1 MALMTSIRE
10 RMTIVLWTLLALF
23 LLSMTVGGLVGGA
36 NIVDQ
41 LFGNVN
47 PQTTIARINDQDISP
62 DRFNNL
68 VNQQLQNARSTGQI
82 LNDFQ
87 IQRIRNSAWDSM
99 VQDVLVSQEV
109 KRLNLTAS
117 NNEVMWHLENNPPP
131 FLTQNPN
138 FQTDGLFDI
147 VKYRQAL
154 ANPQGNEWIPIE
166 AFMRETYIPNYKL
179 QKMIDQSIVITSDD
193 VRDEFI
199 IKNIKFTVT
208 AAHITSTKVP
218 KEESEVT
225 QEEIKKRYKATM
237 DNYKHDE
244 LRSISYVPWS
254 KKPSKED
261 SLMTIDL
268 ANKLYKRSKSGEDFS
283 ELANEYSMDPSNQKT
298 KGGDLGWFGKNRMVK
313 AFEEA
318 AFNAKKNQIVGPVK
332 SNFGYHIIHVR
343 DYKNNEQG
351 EKEVL
356 ASHILL
362 KVEASPSTISK
373 LKKEAILFSY
383 DAEDLGFDKAV
394 EESSLT
400 IASYKRFD
408 HSTYNIPSIGGL
420 RPAIRF
426 AFNSKIND
434 ISDVIENDNY
444 FVVCR
449 LDGITKPGFKN
460 FDEVKSSIERDLKG
474 EKSKKSARE
483 EANNILIKLTSEGSV
498 LEKIIDQS
506 NDVDGFKNESK
517 TLKEGFPSIGKSDQI
532 NGALLNA
539 SPGDIIGPLKTN
551 RGYAIVQLI
560 DREEFDSLAFGNQV
574 SKIRNTIY
582 NRKQNQFFQSWID
595 NLKNDAIITD
605 NRRYYF

>member
-68 VNQQLQNARSTGQI
+68 VNQQLQNARSTGQV

-87 IQRIRNSAWDSM
+87 IQRIRNAAWDNL

-117 NNEVMWHLENNPPP
+117 NDEVLWHLENNPPP
-131 FLTQNPN
+131 FLTQNPS

-166 AFMRETYIPNYKL
+166 AFMKETYIPNYKL

-193 VRDEFI
+193 IRNEFI
-199 IKNIKFTVT
+199 KKNTKFTVT
-208 AAHITSTKVP
+208 AAHITSTKIP

-225 QEEIKKRYKATM
+225 QDEIKKRYEATI
-237 DNYKHDE
+237 DSYKHDE
-244 LRSISYVPWS
+244 LRSISYVSWS
-254 KKPSKED
+254 KKASKED
-261 SLMTIDL
+261 SVMTEDL
-268 ANKLYKRSKSGEDFS
+268 AKKLYTRAKSGEDFS
-283 ELANEYSMDPSNQKT
+283 KLANEYSMDPSNQGT

-318 AFNAKKNQIVGPVK
+318 AYNAKKNQIVGPVK

-343 DYKNNEQG
+343 DYKNNEKG

-362 KVEASPSTISK
+362 KIETSPATISK
-373 LKKEAILFSY
+373 LKKNAILFSY
-383 DAEDLGFDKAV
+383 DAEDSGFDKAI
-394 EESSLT
+394 EENSLT
-400 IASYKRFD
+400 TASYERFD

-420 RPAIRF
+420 RPAIQF
-426 AFNSKIND
+426 AFRGKIDD
-434 ISDVIENDNY
+434 ISDVLENDKY

-449 LDGITKPGFKN
+449 LDDITKPGFKSLE
-460 FDEVKSSIERDLKG
+460 EVRSSIERDLKG
-474 EKSKKSARE
+474 EKSRESARE

-498 LEKIIDQS
+498 LEKIIDQG
-506 NDVDGFKNESK
+506 NGIDGFKKESK
-517 TLKEGFPSIGKSDQI
+517 TLAEGFPSVGKSDQI

-539 SPGDIIGPLKTN
+539 SPGDLIGPLKTN
-551 RGYAIVQLI
+551 RGYAILQLI
-560 DREEFDSLAFGNQV
+560 DHEEFDSSAFSNQV
-574 SKIRNTIY
+574 SQIRNTIY

-595 NLKNDAIITD
+595 NLKNDAKIID